1 MVMVSNGKEMEES
14 METVVE
20 KFLRYVKIDTQSSET
35 ANTFPSTEKQKDL
48 GRLLYEELNKMG
60 AKDVFFDENFGYVY
74 AKIPATGD
82 WTGEKTLGLLAHMD
96 TSPETS
102 GKNVNPRIV
111 ENYNGEEIILN
122 KEQNVVLS
130 PVQFPE
136 LTNYIGKQLIVT
148 DGTTL
153 LGADDKAGVAEIM
166 AMAEILLTDSSYSH
180 GEISICFTPDEEIG
194 AGVDHID
201 LQRFAAD
208 YAYTVDGGQIGELE
222 YENFNAASA
231 IVKIKGRTVHPG
243 EAKGKMLHAGLVA
256 MEFENMLP
264 KEQKPEY
271 TSGYEGFY
279 HLTQMSGT
287 VEEAALNY
295 IIRDHDR
302 KRFEEKKKIVEQTAV
317 FLNQKYGPIVE
328 VEINDSYYNMRE
340 IIEPDFLFLVEN
352 AKRAMEEV
360 GITPIIQPIRGG
372 TDGARLSF
380 MGVPCPNI
388 CTGGH
393 NYHGRYEYCCVESM
407 EAIVKLLVRLVSM

>member
-130 PVQFPE
+130 LVQFPE

>member
-1 MVMVSNGKEMEES
+1 
-14 METVVE
+14 
-20 KFLRYVKIDTQSSET
+20 
-35 ANTFPSTEKQKDL
+35 
-48 GRLLYEELNKMG
+48 
-60 AKDVFFDENFGYVY
+60 
-74 AKIPATGD
+74 
-82 WTGEKTLGLLAHMD
+82 
-96 TSPETS
+96 
-102 GKNVNPRIV
+102 
-111 ENYNGEEIILN
+111 
-122 KEQNVVLS
+122 
-130 PVQFPE
+130 
-136 LTNYIGKQLIVT
+136 
-148 DGTTL
+148 
-153 LGADDKAGVAEIM
+153 
-166 AMAEILLTDSSYSH
+166 
-180 GEISICFTPDEEIG
+180 
-194 AGVDHID
+194 
-201 LQRFAAD
+201 
-208 YAYTVDGGQIGELE
+208 
-222 YENFNAASA
+222 
-231 IVKIKGRTVHPG
+231 
-243 EAKGKMLHAGLVA
+243 MLHAGLVA

>member
-82 WTGEKTLGLLAHMD
+82 WTGETTLGLLAHMD

>member
-1 MVMVSNGKEMEES
+1 
-14 METVVE
+14 METLVE
-20 KFLRYVKIDTQSSET
+20 RFLRYVRIDTQSSET

-74 AKIPATGD
+74 AKIPATED
-82 WTGEKTLGLLAHMD
+82 WTGKKTLGLLAHMD

-111 ENYNGEEIILN
+111 ENYNGKEIVLN
-122 KEQNVVLS
+122 KEQNVVLR

-166 AMAEILLTDSSYSH
+166 AMAEALLTDSSYSH

-201 LQRFAAD
+201 LQRFGAD

-287 VEEAALNY
+287 VEEATLNY
-295 IIRDHDR
+295 IIRDHDK
-302 KRFEEKKKIVEQTAV
+302 KRFEEKKKIVGQTAV
-317 FLNQKYGPIVE
+317 FLNQKYGAIVE

-340 IIEPDFLFLVEN
+340 KIEPEFLFLVEN
-352 AKRAMEEV
+352 AKKAMEEI
-360 GITPIIQPIRGG
+360 GITPIVQPIRGG

-407 EAIVKLLVRLVSM
+407 EQIVKLLIRLVSM

>member
-1 MVMVSNGKEMEES
+1 

-130 PVQFPE
+130 LVQFPE

>member
-1 MVMVSNGKEMEES
+1 

>member
-1 MVMVSNGKEMEES
+1 MVSNGKEMEES

>member
-48 GRLLYEELNKMG
+48 GRLLYEELNRMG

>member
-1 MVMVSNGKEMEES
+1 

-328 VEINDSYYNMRE
+328 VKINASYYNMRE